1 MIIFPLVFDYSLKIP
16 FGIEFSENTREPFE
30 IVFQS
35 TSRLFPLS
43 FDIGIEI
50 SDVKAYDGSYKV
62 TPKVTEQV
70 LETKNSYMKDDVTV
84 IGIPY
89 FDVSNASGG
98 STVYIA
104 DETEVK

>member
-1 MIIFPLVFDYSLKIP
+1 MIIFPLVFDYSLKI
-16 FGIEFSENTREPFE
+16 PFE